1 MIATADSLKQNLGL
15 NVNSTIGNGL
25 SGINGDDSDSD
36 DEHHHEQLHSSTTR
50 GVNPLLQ
57 QQQQQQHHLSHV
69 MSGGVVGYPPQTVNP
84 MNKGPSTTSASSS
97 SAANQTNPL
106 HFLLEDIRRME
117 VHSLGSIE
125 ENILRSGES
134 MKKDVNNPN
143 GMGGVG
149 GIGTGT
155 TYLGHLGNSASS
167 LQKRG
172 NESIALTPNTLLAS
186 LIGRNGSCCLLT
198 DSHDFYV
205 RHHQLRILCDEF
217 VDIDFIKFI
226 ESCSRGG
233 MVSYNAITVQL
244 APKIKTLLLRLADL
258 ERAYADNVFNCK
270 QKDYPRAQDIITGLA
285 DRPNEIDDTI
295 TRARIRA
302 EEISICVHRVV
313 SQL

>member
-1 MIATADSLKQNLGL
+1 MGVSALG
-15 NVNSTIGNGL
+15 TGL
-25 SGINGDDSDSD
+25 SGIGGDDSDSD
-36 DEHHHEQLHSSTTR
+36 DEHHHEQLLSSGSR
-50 GVNPLLQ
+50 GVNPLL
-57 QQQQQQHHLSHV
+57 QQQQQHHLSHV
-69 MSGGVVGYPPQTVNP
+69 MSGGVGYSAQTVNP

-106 HFLLEDIRRME
+106 QFLLEDIRRME

-149 GIGTGT
+149 GVGTGA
-155 TYLGHLGNSASS
+155 TYLGHIGSSASS

-172 NESIALTPNTLLAS
+172 NDAISLAPNTLLAS

-233 MVSYNAITVQL
+233 IVSYNAITVQL

-258 ERAYADNVFNCK
+258 ERAYSDNVFNCK
-270 QKDYPRAQDIITGLA
+270 QKDYPRAQEIITGLG
-285 DRPNEIDDTI
+285 DRPTEIDDTI